1 MDTRVL
7 LAGGTLA
14 GLVGGAAA
22 GYFYAVKKLTREYDA
37 VFTEVLEEQLEKE
50 RAHHKAQIE
59 SFQEDISELH
69 TTITR
74 LSEGKRGGLIRPEG
88 VEAGDGLMEGPDT
101 PVLERVLE
109 GLKKTDPDNGVLKYH
124 VAAGS
129 PNADRGAH
137 IMGQVKPSMDAI
149 LKTPDEPLMVTE
161 ESFNENELGYYEIQL
176 TYFADGVLIDE
187 NENVLEEVNIL
198 LGEKNVKQ
206 FPHIQDDVV
215 YIVNHNRHSYFEV
228 ALEKRTSEEVLGQPD
243 NDGP

>member
-7 LAGGTLA
+7 LAGGTIA

-22 GYFYAVKKLTREYDA
+22 GYFYAVRKITREYDE
-37 VFTEVLEEQLEKE
+37 VFTAVLEEQLEKE
-50 RAHHKAQIE
+50 RDHYKTQIANLE
-59 SFQEDISELH
+59 DDISELH
-69 TTITR
+69 TTIGR
-74 LSEGKRGGLIRPEG
+74 LTEGKRVPQIPEG
-88 VEAGDGLMEGPDT
+88 VEAGDGLAEGPDT

-109 GLKKTDPDNGVLKYH
+109 GLRKVDPDNGVLKYH

-137 IMGQVKPSMDAI
+137 IMGQVKPPMDTI

-161 ESFNENELGYYEIQL
+161 ESFNLNEQGYYEIQL

-215 YIVNHNRHSYFEV
+215 YIVNHRRHSYFEV
-228 ALEKRTSEEVLGQPD
+228 ALEKRTSEEVLGTPD
-243 NDGP
+243 ADGP